1 MLVLAE
7 ISSTLLIFTIE
18 ERVKQTRLRM
28 DSLLVLSRLYT
39 VVIVLATEMLRELVK
54 CPVSHCASTVRHC
67 YWNEYTCR

>member
-39 VVIVLATEMLRELVK
+39 VVIVLATEML
-54 CPVSHCASTVRHC
+54 
-67 YWNEYTCR
+67 